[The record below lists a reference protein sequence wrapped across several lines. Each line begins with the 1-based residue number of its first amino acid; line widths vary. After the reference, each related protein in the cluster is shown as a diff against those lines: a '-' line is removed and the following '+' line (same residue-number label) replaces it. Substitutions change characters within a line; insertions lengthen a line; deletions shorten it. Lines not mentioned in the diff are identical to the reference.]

1 MPKRSRDGDRT
12 GRQSEGMDNTETK
25 QESGADAVL
34 TKRIQVDIPLAIF
47 EVLSDLKK
55 RTFASSY
62 SDVFKNALRLYRW
75 YVRVWEAKERI
86 QVIKKDGS
94 VKDVEMILL

>member
-1 MPKRSRDGDRT
+1 MPKRVRDGDKDGGQPEARDST
-12 GRQSEGMDNTETK
+12 GTEP
-25 QESGADAVL
+25 AAAAVL
-34 TKRIQVDIPLAIF
+34 TKRIQVDVPLAIF
-47 EVLSDLKK
+47 EILADLKR

-62 SDVFKNALRLYRW
+62 SDVFRNSLRLYRW